1 VVTIRTAIIGMSPML
16 RDIVKQSVSYYATLE
31 IVDELSACEPIED
44 RLWLRRA

>member
-16 RDIVKQSVSYYATLE
+16 RDIVKQSVSYYATRE